1 MREGER
7 ASEEQERGE
16 RESDP
21 SHLSRGA
28 FPSRLPTPSP
38 RPTTRPSPH
47 HRCVPSVYV
56 CPHAGSLTGVPEAGG
71 RAARACRRDRKKQGR
86 ASSMGAVCA
95 RAVPTPGRRG
105 AHARHDPAY
114 PSSQWLHQGEGRPP
128 WGGGA
133 GLWADRR
140 APGAGAGG
148 GGARDH
154 LGRGRPLDALGA
166 ERAGRPRAGPH
177 ARHPRPHTPP
187 GEGAR
192 RWRWGWPCARVRAR
206 RHSSPLKAA
215 GGGGKEEKKSTR
227 RASPPPPRG
236 GRTPPPLTPLFP
248 SSPVPHA
255 GPTHNTPRPVPAAA
269 CNTMGVDD
277 EHGPAVGDDFVYSS
291 GLTSAGEGERG
302 GEAEGARGCRKAR
315 ETPRRFL
322 FFSSSASPSHLTPRR
337 RPTSPIPHPP
347 PPPTHRGRAPA
358 GGARPQ

>member
-1 MREGER
+1 M
-7 ASEEQERGE
+7 
-16 RESDP
+16 
-21 SHLSRGA
+21 
-28 FPSRLPTPSP
+28 
-38 RPTTRPSPH
+38 
-47 HRCVPSVYV
+47 
-56 CPHAGSLTGVPEAGG
+56 G
-71 RAARACRRDRKKQGR
+71 R
-86 ASSMGAVCA
+86 
-95 RAVPTPGRRG
+95 
-105 AHARHDPAY
+105 
-114 PSSQWLHQGEGRPP
+114 
-128 WGGGA
+128 
-133 GLWADRR
+133 
-140 APGAGAGG
+140 
-148 GGARDH
+148 
-154 LGRGRPLDALGA
+154 RGRPL
-166 ERAGRPRAGPH
+166 GRLAGP
-177 ARHPRPHTPP
+177 R
-187 GEGAR
+187 
-192 RWRWGWPCARVRAR
+192 
-206 RHSSPLKAA
+206 
-215 GGGGKEEKKSTR
+215 GGGGWRGCSRPFRAWAAARRPWRGEGRATARRPPRPPPAAPHPARGGRKAVEVGLAMRAGACAAPFLTPQSGRRRRQGRKKKHPPR
-227 RASPPPPRG
+227 FPPPPRG